1 MIIMVTAHCSS
12 NVGIDCV
19 GFGWCFSSNN
29 KIPLPVFSA
38 LNFCKTIF
46 SSFFLDFVSIKSLP
60 TKQTAPKSKVE
71 VNSDRKQAASH
82 LLNTTVDEGKIL
94 DQQTSWRKI
103 TDRNITLHFKICYE
117 LTPSLLSSFL
127 K

>member
-38 LNFCKTIF
+38 LNVCKTIF

-60 TKQTAPKSKVE
+60 TKQTAPKTKIE
-71 VNSDRKQAASH
+71 VNSERKQAASH
-82 LLNTTVDEGKIL
+82 LLNTTVEGEIL

-103 TDRNITLHFKICYE
+103 THRNITLQFKICYP
-117 LTPSLLSSFL
+117 LSPLLLSFFL